1 MKELPVTIIL
11 RPTGFETIVTQI
23 WAAQQSSLYQ
33 HAAVPALLL
42 ILVSGL
48 SMVVLLAQERRGL

>member
-23 WAAQQSSLYQ
+23 WDAQNSGLYQ
-33 HAAVPALLL
+33 YAAVPALLL
-42 ILVSGL
+42 LLISGL
-48 SMVVLLAQERRGL
+48 SMLVILAQERRGL